1 MTMTEKIDSIIQSKK
16 MSRRQLAIKAG
27 IPPSSLQSAM
37 ERGKNLSLEMLEKIA
52 SALNVDMIE
61 LLPFSEE
68 EKQEVKSTA
77 EALEYAG
84 Q

>member
-37 ERGKNLSLEMLEKIA
+37 ERGKNLSLEMLEK
-52 SALNVDMIE
+52 
-61 LLPFSEE
+61 
-68 EKQEVKSTA
+68 
-77 EALEYAG
+77 
-84 Q
+84 